1 MADGGAT
8 LLCTVR
14 SDCDLGFRQ
23 RHKYHKITD
32 VNLSCLQIKRMVAL
46 DGITLAKNIGVS
58 EDDFVQEKV
67 FDRDP
72 DKEDYQGYMGNWGPE
87 ATHVYHDSVQHQSNN
102 LSDQMTKS

>member
-1 MADGGAT
+1 MADGWAT

-23 RHKYHKITD
+23 RHKYHEIEYA
-32 VNLSCLQIKRMVAL
+32 NLSCLQIKRMVAL
-46 DGITLAKNIGVS
+46 DGTTLAKNIGVS
-58 EDDFVQEKV
+58 EDDFVQVKV

-87 ATHVYHDSVQHQSNN
+87 ATHFYHDSVQDHSSN
-102 LSDQMTKS
+102 LSDQ